1 MSSKRKGATGTRVR
15 LRCSA
20 MRLASPVVDAKVTT
34 SASAQGNAALATLM
48 ATAAFRQYM
57 PAGYDGHFVAFQN
70 DQAKADVTKFLRA

>member
-1 MSSKRKGATGTRVR
+1 MPPAPGCVYAVP
-15 LRCSA
+15 LCA
-20 MRLASPVVDAKVTT
+20 LPPLLVDAKVTT